1 VLAERSQSHAVSEAR
16 HEAHL
21 PHLVDDCRRGGAVP
35 PLPLPAQAMVCIA
48 QATVRAASDD
58 GTPTALLF

>member
-1 VLAERSQSHAVSEAR
+1 MLAESLQSHAVPEAR

-35 PLPLPAQAMVCIA
+35 PLPLPAQAMFA
-48 QATVRAASDD
+48 LHRPLSALHQPM
-58 GTPTALLF
+58 GTPTEVLF